1 MITKGFK
8 RIAYADF
15 DVSFRH
21 ALRGIH
27 GPKKDRNLLL
37 FLTAYLRSDLAQYF
51 AFHTSANRS
60 MFHEEVHVKEL
71 LRLPFPIPSQ
81 QPDRER
87 CEALVN
93 EVARIVEGALEQ
105 TRVNFMARDNAM
117 QAATDTIA
125 PLVNEYFDIQPSERV
140 LIEDTINILMPSIQ
154 PSQKTMPVPTVTPST
169 DDHHTV
175 YVKRICD
182 TLNMWTK
189 NGQYMVRGDMVPSTK
204 LGIGI
209 AKLEKIKRSDTE
221 RPMERYDLRRRT
233 LSQSRS
239 PQHAAILSANIW
251 DDRVCASTTRKLSN
265 PSQKTIRQ
273 VRTTVCDV
281 DQERSVES
289 ASQARKDKTCGL
301 GRIYYMPS
309 IDCARQ
315 SRLPRE
321 PSIQRE
327 S

>member
-71 LRLPFPIPSQ
+71 LRLPFPMPSQ

-221 RPMERYDLRRRT
+221 RPMERIGEDLLYAFDRLRSAIPPSQRT
-233 LSQSRS
+233 LDPTRELMVFDQDSLYVVKPIGQRYWSQT
-239 PQHAAILSANIW
+239 AALNDADEIAGTILMH
-251 DDRVCASTTRKLSN
+251 
-265 PSQKTIRQ
+265 PHG
-273 VRTTVCDV
+273 
-281 DQERSVES
+281 DQ
-289 ASQARKDKTCGL
+289 A
-301 GRIYYMPS
+301 
-309 IDCARQ
+309 
-315 SRLPRE
+315 
-321 PSIQRE
+321 
-327 S
+327 